1 MPMPSRQE
9 ISTNQSFQSPASE
22 FRPAAYW
29 FWHSIPSGEL
39 TRLQLADFVAKGF
52 GRIYIQARLAMP
64 REDYLSRRFITA
76 YRDAVEVARTLG
88 LRIGIYDD
96 YNWISGQAAGRTVQ
110 GRDELR
116 ERHLF
121 WSETSDQTG
130 EISGIVTSW
139 TSGMGKD
146 ILDWQYDEG
155 RPAWCDWQI
164 EAVAL
169 HPSGGMTSIGEAS
182 VFSGSIE
189 ITDSGDDHC
198 AFRIAGEI
206 PAGSRIT
213 IFISA
218 RSRTSRIIN
227 YLLPEAA
234 EAFVTHGLEPLVSAL
249 DGLLPDPV
257 DQIFYDQ
264 PAAGFYSW
272 KQKTG
277 NLENSLPF
285 SAALAQSLRRR
296 TGQPLAVA
304 LLSLV
309 RDIGPETAVVRA
321 RTYGALSQQMNDA
334 FFGTLR
340 AWAQEKKLLLTGHEI
355 LPHVGSFDLN
365 GTFKG
370 IDPRIAPAVD
380 FFGIDTYRDLTAADA
395 NNFMPQLS
403 PKLADSVARANG
415 RSRCMLET
423 YATAERTSLR
433 AAGQWE
439 LTLETLRTHLIRM
452 HFLGMRQ
459 SIWHGL
465 YTSDGTA
472 EPRPFVNPRFDF
484 APGINF
490 EPWWPFHDL
499 LADETARL
507 SAFIEPARPL
517 TRVAIFY
524 PLHTALAEGPRH
536 IHAEHV
542 GAWCRALLEKRIDFL
557 FVSEDALANASIDG
571 ALIEISAQIFDAVI
585 LPAVTTIG
593 GPKAIHPLERFRA
606 AGGIVWSSG
615 CDRRFVPVEGKSA
628 IDNPSTTTLDRLPTD
643 ADAEALQSTF
653 GQRGPFLRTDAMP
666 KFWRWLGED
675 ATGWRLALFNDSAQ
689 PATED
694 FALSSDFDIASWVC
708 ADGTEFRHGASSHLL
723 ISLEPHELICL
734 RLGPSLTAG
743 SRLALPPSG
752 LNRVDRRSIALSD
765 RWTLRFE
772 GSPGTIDI
780 RVDCGWDAQGFEA
793 ISGTA
798 TYSRVI
804 TTTHPGSWQLELPVV
819 HTAAS
824 VSIDGRPSGRRGW
837 RPYRFDLGELE
848 PGNHL
853 LEISVSS
860 TAANAYYAD
869 TPFKGGKNDPAGL
882 GAPPILFF
890 SGH

>member
-1 MPMPSRQE
+1 MTRSRQD
-9 ISTNQSFQSPASE
+9 ISTNQSFHSPGPE

-29 FWHSIPSGEL
+29 FWHSIPSGAV
-39 TRLQLADFVAKGF
+39 TREQLSDFVAKRF

-64 REDYLSRRFITA
+64 REDYLSEAFVTA
-76 YRDAVEVARTLG
+76 YRDAVEVAKTLG
-88 LRIGIYDD
+88 LSIGIYDD
-96 YNWISGQAAGRTVQ
+96 YNWISGQAAGRTVK
-110 GRDELR
+110 GRDHLR

-121 WSETSDQTG
+121 WCETSGEAG

-139 TSGMGKD
+139 TSGMGQD

-164 EAVAL
+164 EAAAL
-169 HPSGGMTSIGEAS
+169 HPADGVSKGEAS
-182 VFSGSIE
+182 AFPGSIE
-189 ITDSGDDHC
+189 ITASSDDHC
-198 AFRIAGEI
+198 AFRIRGDVPE
-206 PAGSRIT
+206 GHKVT
-213 IFISA
+213 VFVSA

-234 EAFVTHGLEPLVSAL
+234 EAFITYGLEPLISAL
-249 DGLLPDPV
+249 DGLIPDPV

-264 PAAGFYSW
+264 PASGFYSW
-272 KQKTG
+272 KQKSG

-285 SAALAQSLRRR
+285 SSAFAEALKQTNQTLS
-296 TGQPLAVA
+296 VA

-309 RDIGPETAVVRA
+309 RDIGPQTAIIRA
-321 RTYGALSQQMNDA
+321 KTYAALSQQMNDA

-340 AWAQEKKLLLTGHEI
+340 AWAEDNKLLLTGHEI

-380 FFGIDTYRDLTAADA
+380 FFGIDAYRHLTAADA
-395 NNFMPQLS
+395 NNFIPQLS

-423 YATAERTSLR
+423 YSTSERTSLR

-465 YTSDGTA
+465 YMSDGTS

-499 LADETARL
+499 MAEETARL

-536 IHAEHV
+536 EHAEHV
-542 GAWCRALLEKRIDFL
+542 GAWCRALLDKRIDFL
-557 FVSEDALANASIDG
+557 FVPEDAVADATIEG
-571 ALIEISAQIFDAVI
+571 ALIAISGQIFDAVF
-585 LPAVTTIG
+585 LPGVTTIG
-593 GPKAIHPLERFRA
+593 GPEAIQTLARFRD

-615 CDRRFVPVEGKSA
+615 GGRSFVTVHGEGT
-628 IDNPSTTTLDRLPTD
+628 IGNPSSLSLARLPTGD
-643 ADAEALQSTF
+643 DVEALQSTF
-653 GQRGPFLRTDAMP
+653 APRGPILPKQTAP

-675 ATGWRLALFNDSAQ
+675 ATGWRLALFNDSDQA
-689 PATED
+689 ATED
-694 FALSSDFDIASWVC
+694 IALSAGFEIAAWDC
-708 ADGTEFRHGASSHLL
+708 ASGEHIPHGAASRLSVT
-723 ISLEPHELICL
+723 LEPYALLCL
-734 RLGPSLTAG
+734 RLEPSAG
-743 SRLALPPSG
+743 TGTTLVLAPSASNPASAG
-752 LNRVDRRSIALSD
+752 VALAD
-765 RWTLRFE
+765 HWTLRFE
-772 GSPGTIDI
+772 DSLDPIDI
-780 RVDCGWDAQGFEA
+780 RVDCGWEAQGYA
-793 ISGTA
+793 AASGTA
-798 TYSRVI
+798 TYSRTI
-804 TTTHPGSWQLELPVV
+804 TIADAGRYQLELPVV
-819 HTAAS
+819 HTAAT
-824 VSIDGRPSGRRGW
+824 VAVDGRPVGRRGW
-837 RPYRFDLGELE
+837 RPYRFDLGVFK
-848 PGNHL
+848 PGDHH

-860 TAANAYYAD
+860 TAANAYYAG
-869 TPFKGGKNDPAGL
+869 TPFKGGKDDPAGL
-882 GAPPILFF
+882 GAPPLLFY
-890 SGH
+890 SGQ

>member
-1 MPMPSRQE
+1 MPSRQE
-9 ISTNQSFQSPASE
+9 TSTDQSFQSPGSQ

-29 FWHSIPSGEL
+29 FWHSIPSGEV
-39 TRLQLADFVAKGF
+39 TRRQLADFVAKGF

-64 REDYLSRRFITA
+64 REDYLSEPFIAA
-76 YRDAVEVARTLG
+76 YRDAVEVARTLS

-96 YNWISGQAAGRTVQ
+96 YNWISGQSAGRTVK

-121 WSETSDQTG
+121 WCETSREAG

-155 RPAWCDWQI
+155 RPAWCDWTI

-169 HPSGGMTSIGEAS
+169 HPAGDMALADEAS
-182 VFSGSIE
+182 PFSGPVE
-189 ITDSGDDHC
+189 ITGSSDEHC
-198 AFRIAGEI
+198 AFRISGDI
-206 PAGSRIT
+206 PAGFKVT
-213 IFISA
+213 VFISA

-234 EAFVTHGLEPLVSAL
+234 EAFITHGLEPLVSAL
-249 DGLLPDPV
+249 DGFLPYPV

-272 KQKTG
+272 GQKTG

-285 SAALAQSLRRR
+285 SATFARSLAGQ
-296 TGQPLAVA
+296 TGQPLAIA

-309 RDIGPETAVVRA
+309 RDIGPETPVIRA
-321 RTYGALSQQMNDA
+321 KTYGALSQQMNDA

-340 AWAQEKKLLLTGHEI
+340 TWAEKNQLLLTGHEI

-380 FFGIDTYRDLTAADA
+380 FFGIDAYRHLTAADA
-395 NNFMPQLS
+395 NNFIPQLS

-423 YATAERTSLR
+423 YATSERTPLR

-465 YTSDGTA
+465 YMSDGTA

-490 EPWWPFHDL
+490 EPWWPFHEL

-536 IHAEHV
+536 EHADHV
-542 GAWCRALLEKRIDFL
+542 GAWCRTLLERRIDFL
-557 FVSEDALANASIDG
+557 FVSEDAVAEAAIGGS
-571 ALIEISAQIFDAVI
+571 LITISGQTFDAVI

-593 GPKAIHPLERFRA
+593 GLEAIHALERFA
-606 AGGIVWSSG
+606 VAGGIVWSSG
-615 CDRRFVPVEGKSA
+615 GSDHFVPLDGEGA
-628 IDNPSTTTLDRLPTD
+628 IDNPSSKSLARLPTSD
-643 ADAEALQSTF
+643 DVEALQSAF
-653 GQRGPFLRTDAMP
+653 SQRGPVLRTDAEHR
-666 KFWRWLGED
+666 FWRWLGED
-675 ATGWRLALFNDSAQ
+675 AAGWRLALFNDSAE
-689 PATED
+689 PATDD
-694 FALSSDFDIASWVC
+694 FALSSGFDIALWDC
-708 ADGTEFRHGASSHLL
+708 ADGTETQHGASSRLS
-723 ISLEPHELICL
+723 IRLEPYELICL
-734 RLGPSLTAG
+734 RLSPALTAA
-743 SRLALPPSG
+743 SRLALPRSVP
-752 LNRVDRRSIALSD
+752 DRTGNEGIVLAD
-765 RWTLRFE
+765 QWTLRFE
-772 GSPGTIDI
+772 DSPRPIDI
-780 RVDCGWDAQGFEA
+780 RVDCGWDAQGFET

-798 TYSRVI
+798 TYSRMI
-804 TTTHPGSWQLELPVV
+804 TTSRVDRWLLELPVV

-824 VSIDGRPSGRRGW
+824 VSVGGRPSGRRGW
-837 RPYRFDLGELE
+837 RPYRFDLGVLG

-869 TPFKGGKNDPAGL
+869 TPFKGGKDDPAGL

-890 SGH
+890 SGR

>member
-1 MPMPSRQE
+1 MPPRQD
-9 ISTNQSFQSPASE
+9 ISTDQSFQSPGPE

-29 FWHSIPSGEL
+29 FWHSIPSGAV
-39 TRLQLADFVAKGF
+39 TREQLADFVAKGF

-64 REDYLSRRFITA
+64 REDYLSRAFVAA
-76 YRDAVEVARTLG
+76 YRDAVEVASELG
-88 LRIGIYDD
+88 LRVGIYDD

-121 WSETSDQTG
+121 WCETPGATG

-139 TSGMGKD
+139 TAGMGQD

-169 HPSGGMTSIGEAS
+169 HPSEAVASTGEAL
-182 VFSGSIE
+182 VFSGSVE
-189 ITDSGDDHC
+189 ITGTSDDDC
-198 AFRIAGEI
+198 AFRISGDV
-206 PAGSRIT
+206 PAGFKVT
-213 IFISA
+213 VFVSA

-234 EAFVTHGLEPLVSAL
+234 EAFITHGVEPLISAL

-272 KQKTG
+272 KQKSG

-285 SAALAQSLRRR
+285 SAAFASSLANH
-296 TGQPLAVA
+296 TGRPLAIS

-309 RDIGPETAVVRA
+309 GDIGPETAVIRA
-321 RTYGALSQQMNDA
+321 KAYAALSQQMNEA

-340 AWAQEKKLLLTGHEI
+340 AWAEKKHLLLTGHEI

-380 FFGIDTYRDLTAADA
+380 FFGIDAYRHLTAADA
-395 NNFMPQLS
+395 NNFIPQLS

-415 RSRCMLET
+415 RGRCMLET
-423 YATAERTSLR
+423 YATAERTTLR

-439 LTLETLRTHLIRM
+439 LTLETLRAHLIRM
-452 HFLGMRQ
+452 HFMGMRQ

-465 YTSDGTA
+465 YLSAGTA

-490 EPWWPFHDL
+490 EPWWSFHDL

-536 IHAEHV
+536 EHADHV

-557 FVSEDALANASIDG
+557 FVSEEAVGKAAIDG
-571 ALIEISAQIFDAVI
+571 SLITISGQTFDAVI
-585 LPAVTTIG
+585 LPAITTIG
-593 GPKAIHPLERFRA
+593 GLEAIHVLERFTV

-615 CDRRFVPVEGKSA
+615 GSDHFVPLDGECS
-628 IDNPSTTTLDRLPTD
+628 IDNPSSRSLARLPTSND
-643 ADAEALQSTF
+643 VEALLSAF
-653 GQRGPFLRTDAMP
+653 APRGPILLTDPAP
-666 KFWRWLGED
+666 TFWRWIGED
-675 ATGWRLALFNDSAQ
+675 TAGWRLALFNDSVA
-689 PATED
+689 PTTED
-694 FALSSDFDIASWVC
+694 FALNTCFDIASWDC
-708 ADGTEFRHGASSHLL
+708 ATATETRHGTSSDLS
-723 ISLEPHELICL
+723 ISLEPHELLCL
-734 RLGPSLTAG
+734 RLVPSQEPASKLVLSPQAPNRTERAG
-743 SRLALPPSG
+743 VALAEQ
-752 LNRVDRRSIALSD
+752 
-765 RWTLRFE
+765 WKLRFE
-772 GSPGTIDI
+772 GNSEPIDI
-780 RVDCGWDAQGFEA
+780 RVDRGWDAQGFDA
-793 ISGTA
+793 VSGTA
-798 TYSRVI
+798 IYVRTI
-804 TTTHPGSWQLELPVV
+804 TTGDAGRYQLQLPIV

-824 VSIDGRPSGRRGW
+824 VSIDGRPAGRRGW
-837 RPYRFDLGELE
+837 RPYRFDLGPLE
-848 PGNHL
+848 PGDHR

-860 TAANAYYAD
+860 TAANAYYAS
-869 TPFKGGKNDPAGL
+869 TPFKGGKDDPAGL

-890 SGH
+890 SGL